1 MKPKKKGGDLLFA
14 KYQELQ
20 IAKNIK
26 KKNQKEKS
34 IDTALKSGVLTI
46 LATVVSYDTR

>member
-1 MKPKKKGGDLLFA
+1 MKPKKKGRVFA
-14 KYQELQ
+14 ICKISRIANSEKY
-20 IAKNIK
+20 
-26 KKNQKEKS
+26 QKEKS